1 MGTSASN
8 GGPKGSPPLLPPWYN
23 DDDPPAPDPN
33 PDAPLPEAPPSDS
46 PDNKPEGSPEDQNQ
60 PANDNAIPKP
70 VPEVPATDSTSR
82 NWGSAKGAMTRMSN
96 NTGGASFRKA
106 GKKYVSSLG
115 GSKSATKAASQGI
128 RVGSTYASF
137 LGSLSSRGFAETL
150 DSLGLSDFIGKSTEE
165 TCMAIAN
172 VLAPVGS
179 TNDEAIARDAMIST
193 LDTLYTKMEENDIS
207 SLENLTSE
215 LVKETLIEYVSNY
228 IFGKWM
234 YELGSTIE
242 KGNITEHE
250 AVELECAVKDL
261 IYAETTEQY
270 RTVTIETNTLQD
282 VSTSKIIEDIF
293 STAYSLLEI

>member
-8 GGPKGSPPLLPPWYN
+8 GGPKGSPPLLPPWY
-23 DDDPPAPDPN
+23 DDDDSPAPDPN
-33 PDAPLPEAPPSDS
+33 PDAPLPEPPVSDS
-46 PDNKPEGSPEDQNQ
+46 PDSASERATEDQNQ
-60 PANDNAIPKP
+60 PVNDNATPPP
-70 VPEVPATDSTSR
+70 VPEVPATDSVSR

-106 GKKYVSSLG
+106 GKKYVGSLG
-115 GSKSATKAASQGI
+115 GPKSATKAASKGI
-128 RVGSTYASF
+128 RVGSTYATF

-150 DSLGLSDFIGKSTEE
+150 DSLGLSNFIGKSTEE

-193 LDTLYTKMEENDIS
+193 LDTLYMKMDENDIS
-207 SLENLTSE
+207 SLENLTPE

-228 IFGKWM
+228 IFSKWM

-242 KGNITEHE
+242 KGNITVKE
-250 AVELECAVKDL
+250 AVDLECSVKDL

-270 RTVTIETNTLQD
+270 RSVTIETSSLQD
-282 VSTSKIIEDIF
+282 VSTSKIVEDIF
-293 STAYSLLEI
+293 FTAYSLLEI